1 MEVTVNE
8 LMNEPNKV
16 GGKLM
21 RFSRR
26 MVLSLAIALSFLL
39 LFGMQAT
46 FAADKMSMDEYRAQ
60 LKQYQD
66 KEAAAKKVSEEC
78 ATALS
83 GIKSE
88 IDAAQASMKATWGEI
103 LRAVGTD
110 QAGYDAYKAEVK
122 ALEAQLDGLLALTPE
137 ELFKKR
143 DELAAAEA
151 RLAELKKNKISVV
164 SEMQNALAAVEGK
177 IAKLKNKMPKAF
189 FDPYTVVVGDYLW
202 KISGKKDIYNN
213 PMQWMRIYSYNK
225 DQIKNPDLIYPKQ
238 IFKIQRECGPDEYL
252 VAKGDFLKKIAA
264 DPKVLG
270 DPAAWTKIYEKNKDV
285 IGDDPHRIFPYTVL
299 VIPK

>member
-1 MEVTVNE
+1 
-8 LMNEPNKV
+8 
-16 GGKLM
+16 M
-21 RFSRR
+21 RLSRR
-26 MVLSLAIALSFLL
+26 LVLSLAIALSFLL
-39 LFGMQAT
+39 LFGIQMS

-66 KEAAAKKVSEEC
+66 KEAAAKKASEDC
-78 ATALS
+78 ANALT
-83 GIKSE
+83 GMKAQ
-88 IDAAQASMKATWGEI
+88 IDEAQASAKAIWGDI
-103 LRAVGTD
+103 LKTVGTD
-110 QAGYDAYKAEVK
+110 QAGYDAYKTEVK
-122 ALEAQLDGLLALTPE
+122 ALEAKVGGLLALSPE

-143 DELAAAEA
+143 DEVAAAEA
-151 RLAELKKNKISVV
+151 KLAELKKNKISAV
-164 SEMQNALAAVEGK
+164 SEMQNALASIEGK
-177 IAKLKNKMPKAF
+177 IAQLKNKMPKAL
-189 FDPYTVVVGDYLW
+189 FDQYSVVVGDYLW

-225 DQIKNPDLIYPKQ
+225 EQIKNPDLIYPKQ

-270 DPAAWTKIYEKNKDV
+270 DPAKWTKIYEKNKDI

-299 VIPK
+299 VIPR